1 MTPDRQDQGRFI
13 TLEGIEGAGKSSCL
27 GVLEAEIARH
37 GHSLLQTREPG
48 GTPLG
53 EELRQVLLG
62 HRHDGMADDTELLLM
77 FAARCEHLRAVIEPA
92 LRAGRWVVCDR
103 FTDATFAYQGFG
115 RGLALERI
123 EQLQRWVQGERRPD
137 LTILLDLPVAVGLE
151 RASKRSA
158 PDRFERQPADFF
170 ERVREGYLTLAD
182 RDPERFAVI
191 DAAQSLDRVS
201 ADVRRALNDRLE
213 SRA

>member
-13 TLEGIEGAGKSSCL
+13 TLEGIEGAGKTSCL

-37 GHSLLQTREPG
+37 GHSLVRTREPG

-158 PDRFERQPADFF
+158 PDRFERQQADFF
-170 ERVREGYLTLAD
+170 ERVREGYLALAD

>member
-1 MTPDRQDQGRFI
+1 
-13 TLEGIEGAGKSSCL
+13 
-27 GVLEAEIARH
+27 
-37 GHSLLQTREPG
+37 
-48 GTPLG
+48 
-53 EELRQVLLG
+53 
-62 HRHDGMADDTELLLM
+62 MADDTELLLM